1 MAGWLTVLKLVPWA
15 DVISNAPKV
24 AAGARKLWDAAAR
37 KPAPAEAAAGMAK
50 EPPADPTV
58 ALAARLDQ
66 TDAALA
72 DLRGKLLTATE
83 LIATLADQNEQL
95 IAKIDAM
102 RVRMLW
108 LSVASGAALLVA
120 IVAFAATRT

>member
-1 MAGWLTVLKLVPWA
+1 MAGWLSVLKLVPWT
-15 DVISNAPKV
+15 DVISNAPKI

-37 KPAPAEAAAGMAK
+37 KPTPGEAAPEMAK
-50 EPPADPTV
+50 APHADPTA

-72 DLRGKLLTATE
+72 DLRGKLLSATE

-108 LSVASGAALLVA
+108 LSVATGAALVVA
-120 IVAFAATRT
+120 IVAFVATRT